1 MTVTTVERRMRRP
14 TASSPLS
21 GVPRR
26 QAGHRP
32 GGAGGFGSS
41 RADDRFDD
49 WDESQK
55 SEDDEPLFPSL
66 KRRPANERA
75 SEVVDAL
82 KEAILNPGRTDG
94 GSGMAYRDW
103 ANVAHKKITRA
114 INEAEAAVAL
124 REMLSAH
131 RIGGLCL
138 RIGFLLLAAVASF
151 AAFWF
156 GIVFVWD
163 AYGPAWGVGAAM
175 SALGLS
181 LSFVVAGLSL
191 SGDDIDKIRQKVRE
205 KLDLDP

>member
-1 MTVTTVERRMRRP
+1 MRRP
-14 TASSPLS
+14 NTSSVPGSGHRKASSHL
-21 GVPRR
+21 GGGRRTVPP
-26 QAGHRP
+26 AD
-32 GGAGGFGSS
+32 F
-41 RADDRFDD
+41 DDRLEAWDD
-49 WDESQK
+49 DAK
-55 SEDDEPLFPSL
+55 PVDEPLFPSL
-66 KRRPANERA
+66 KRREAGDRA

-82 KEAILNPGRTDG
+82 KEAILNPGRHDG
-94 GSGMAYRDW
+94 ASGMAYRDW

-114 INEAEAAVAL
+114 INEAEASVAL
-124 REMLSAH
+124 REMVSAQ

-156 GIVFVWD
+156 GIVFVWET
-163 AYGPAWGVGAAM
+163 YGPAWGVGAAM

-191 SGDDIDKIRQKVRE
+191 SGDDIDRIRKQVRE